1 MKEKEQNTVMEA
13 LKKIIRVGVIHSY
26 DPDTRM
32 ARVKFESLGGIIS
45 APIKVLARPRYVV
58 QKKTDRSGDKVAVK
72 TLQYDKNDSLVTE
85 DHYHDAY
92 VTDWDPKVNTMVLC
106 IYMPDGGGD
115 GYVLGEV

>member
-45 APIKVLARPRYVV
+45 APIKV
-58 QKKTDRSGDKVAVK
+58 
-72 TLQYDKNDSLVTE
+72 
-85 DHYHDAY
+85 
-92 VTDWDPKVNTMVLC
+92 
-106 IYMPDGGGD
+106 
-115 GYVLGEV
+115 